1 MRRFLLASAAA
12 AIACGSPAF
21 AQDNAERIAA
31 AALEAAPVWDG
42 HNDVPIQ
49 LRSRVG
55 NVINDFDFRD
65 TLDTASADHS
75 AMHSDL
81 IRLKQGGGRGA
92 VVVRLC
98 QCKLVAARSCSGYDR
113 ADRRH
118 EAPHRAL
125 SRRYAARA
133 ERG

>member
-1 MRRFLLASAAA
+1 MRRFLLASAVA

-65 TLDTASADHS
+65 TLDTASAVHS

-81 IRLKQGGGRGA
+81 IRLKQGKVGA
-92 VVVRLC
+92 QWWSV
-98 QCKLVAARSCSGYDR
+98 
-113 ADRRH
+113 
-118 EAPHRAL
+118 
-125 SRRYAARA
+125 
-133 ERG
+133 